1 MRSRLGILLALVAA
15 TAGVSPAAAAENPKQ
30 VGRTAALCSG
40 EVEETA
46 DPGFWLITPGE
57 ITISGVGT
65 MTCVGTVD
73 GKRLTGQPG
82 PMAYR
87 GSYDGRMAGM
97 SAPLVGDTC
106 LAGSGSG
113 TWEATLPTADGSAL
127 AYGGAFDFEY
137 VFTFSVLHGALGTLP
152 ARNGLGVLPQPRE
165 MVPRRGLREETFPRC
180 CGEGRRGPAL
190 IGSAVEPGGRP
201 APYWVA
207 ALGQGIPQETK
218 AAISLRQPMSGR
230 GRLKARAPTRRP
242 PPAVEGDE
250 AALLDRTRPRP
261 PGHPCKPFANQLRRT
276 GSDQAVPRGICAG
289 QNRSSAA

>member
-1 MRSRLGILLALVAA
+1 MRSRLGVVLTLVAA
-15 TAGVSPAAAAENPKQ
+15 TAGVLPVSAAEDPKQ
-30 VGRTAALCSG
+30 VGRTAALSSG

-57 ITISGVGT
+57 ITISGVGS

-137 VFTFSVLHGALGTLP
+137 VFTFSVLHGALGPFQL
-152 ARNGLGVLPQPRE
+152 E
-165 MVPRRGLREETFPRC
+165 MVWVYYPNPEKWSPDEDCVRKPFRD
-180 CGEGRRGPAL
+180 
-190 IGSAVEPGGRP
+190 AV
-201 APYWVA
+201 
-207 ALGQGIPQETK
+207 
-218 AAISLRQPMSGR
+218 GR
-230 GRLKARAPTRRP
+230 G
-242 PPAVEGDE
+242 GG
-250 AALLDRTRPRP
+250 ALR
-261 PGHPCKPFANQLRRT
+261 
-276 GSDQAVPRGICAG
+276 
-289 QNRSSAA
+289 